1 MTIHV
6 ACDECGKGYRIPDEK
21 AGRKVRCRQCEAVI
35 RIPDLKEDYDE
46 YGYEDDSYE
55 DEYEAPAPKRG
66 KSTIRKRGKSK
77 SNGNTGLIIGASA
90 VGALLLIGVTAAFMM
105 SGDDDN
111 AAEPGESVAAADPA
125 EPDESVAPA
134 DPAEPDESVAPAD
147 PAEPDESVAAA
158 DPAEPDESVAAADP
172 AESDLIRKLSVTLD
186 PKILALARIKR
197 SPFCKRS
204 SYSEYMAG
212 RARAIKDGGNTI
224 LVGSV
229 PADHAVP
236 WTKPDDLVYRSD
248 FPAPGHPGGFDAGY
262 FCFADSSVRWV
273 ERDIIPEKFRGLL
286 TARGGEPVDKLYPQT
301 RTGVPELT
309 PEMLTRRSR
318 DSGNLKR
325 IGIAMM
331 NYQETFRHYPVV
343 FLLGPDGKPW
353 HSWRVLL
360 LYALGEE
367 ALFKEYDMTVPWNH
381 SKNLELLDQMP
392 DVYADPFAD
401 NPSRTHTKYVEITG
415 SETAFPR
422 TFGLYP
428 GTRQRF
434 DAEVKKLFDSQGL
447 PVPTWVEQYIHNPLE
462 SE

>member
-111 AAEPGESVAAADPA
+111 AAEPG
-125 EPDESVAPA
+125 
-134 DPAEPDESVAPAD
+134 
-147 PAEPDESVAAA
+147 
-158 DPAEPDESVAAADP
+158 ESVAAADP